1 MRLFLRTLI
10 ILSYSACFHVTLN
23 VFVPLLCNM
32 MQEIHANVEYG
43 GYFNSAAEMLK
54 DVVG

>member
-10 ILSYSACFHVTLN
+10 IPSYSACFHVFHVL
-23 VFVPLLCNM
+23 VPLLCNM
-32 MQEIHANVEYG
+32 MQEINGNVEYG